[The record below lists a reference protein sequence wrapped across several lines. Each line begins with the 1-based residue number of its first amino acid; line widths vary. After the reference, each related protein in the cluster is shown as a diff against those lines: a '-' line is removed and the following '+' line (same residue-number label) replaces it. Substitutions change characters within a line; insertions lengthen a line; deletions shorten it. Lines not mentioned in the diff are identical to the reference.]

1 MKYRFVPGILLLIL
15 GLHSAH
21 AVNLSFLKNTPVAAF
36 TDEDIA
42 IAQDHIRDALN
53 NGEDGEVVQW
63 ENPSSGAAGAYTL
76 LKTYQRDDAKCRRVK
91 VIHSAKGRRGESAH
105 TLCQTSAE
113 TWRWAQ

>member
-1 MKYRFVPGILLLIL
+1 MKYMFFPVMLLLIL
-15 GLHSAH
+15 SLQSAH

-42 IAQDHIRDALN
+42 IARDHIRDALN
-53 NGEDGEVVQW
+53 NGKNGEVVQW
-63 ENPSSGAAGAYTL
+63 ENSSSGAAGEYTL
-76 LKTYQRDDAKCRRVK
+76 LKTYQRDGTKCRRVK

-105 TLCQTSAE
+105 TLCQTPAG

>member
-1 MKYRFVPGILLLIL
+1 MKYTFILVFLLLIFDL
-15 GLHSAH
+15 QPAH

-53 NGEDGEVVQW
+53 NGKNGEVVQW
-63 ENPSSGAAGAYTL
+63 ENPNSGAAGEYTL
-76 LKTYQRDDAKCRRVK
+76 LKTYQRDGVTCRRIK
-91 VIHSAKGRRGESAH
+91 VIHSAKKRRGESAY
-105 TLCQTSAE
+105 TLCQTAAG